1 MTNTEWHMFLS
12 NDVLFTEIEIVN
24 FEKEISRMDRIIIT
38 ILSGFKKEKSKK
50 RIIKAIE
57 IVG

>member
-24 FEKEISRMDRIIIT
+24 FEKEMSRMNHLIIT
-38 ILSGFKKEKSKK
+38 ILSGFKKREAKSQ
-50 RIIKAIE
+50 E
-57 IVG
+57 